1 MDPDLLENV
10 LNISRHMA
18 QIRNLTPLLDY
29 VVDEA
34 MRLVGAEQGFVVL
47 VEPDGSLDFRVKRSV
62 DGTEI
67 PDAEFQ
73 ISKSVLNKSL
83 ETGEPQ
89 LLYDAMNSPNF
100 GSAASVMSL
109 KLRSIMCVPLT
120 SHGKN
125 IGAIYVENR
134 EMKARFDKKDLPPLI
149 IFANQAA
156 VSIENAALND
166 GLEKRVAD
174 RTEAL
179 QDALGQLEE
188 SWAQEMEAN
197 RIRKEW
203 LNNVTH
209 DLRTPL
215 SIASGWLMLLQSNPA
230 NELTKQQH
238 EWINNALDAV
248 HNTTELINDLFD
260 LSKLE
265 VGGLSLYPE
274 AVDTHDFLTGIY
286 DVGQGLSWA
295 GGVTLELDIPQE
307 LPTLWIDPLRIRQ
320 VVTNLLSNANKFTKK
335 GSVTIHA
342 RYLEDSDEVLIGVA
356 DTGTGIPPNKLETLF
371 NRFEQAEDE
380 DLERRRR
387 GTGLGLA
394 ICRSLVEMHDGRIW
408 IESTLGEGSDF
419 KFTLPVTEAPD
430 EASSQSFNE
439 DDWR

>member
-335 GSVTIHA
+335 GSVPIHA

>member
-1 MDPDLLENV
+1 
-10 LNISRHMA
+10 
-18 QIRNLTPLLDY
+18 
-29 VVDEA
+29 
-34 MRLVGAEQGFVVL
+34 
-47 VEPDGSLDFRVKRSV
+47 
-62 DGTEI
+62 
-67 PDAEFQ
+67 
-73 ISKSVLNKSL
+73 
-83 ETGEPQ
+83 
-89 LLYDAMNSPNF
+89 
-100 GSAASVMSL
+100 
-109 KLRSIMCVPLT
+109 
-120 SHGKN
+120 
-125 IGAIYVENR
+125 
-134 EMKARFDKKDLPPLI
+134 
-149 IFANQAA
+149 
-156 VSIENAALND
+156 
-166 GLEKRVAD
+166 
-174 RTEAL
+174 
-179 QDALGQLEE
+179 
-188 SWAQEMEAN
+188 MEAN